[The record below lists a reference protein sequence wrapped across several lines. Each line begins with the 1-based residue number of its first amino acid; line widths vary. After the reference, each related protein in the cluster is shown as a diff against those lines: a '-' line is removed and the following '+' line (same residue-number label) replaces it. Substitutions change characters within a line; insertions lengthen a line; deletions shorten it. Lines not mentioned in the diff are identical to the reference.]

1 MQGSGFRDWR
11 SGWVCLQVAITLAA
25 VAGVTMA
32 LAGASGPMAV
42 VLGGGL
48 ALSSTAVAMQVCCVA
63 H

>member
-1 MQGSGFRDWR
+1 M
-11 SGWVCLQVAITLAA
+11 CLQVAITLAA

-48 ALSSTAVAMQVCCVA
+48 ALSSTAVAMQVCCAA